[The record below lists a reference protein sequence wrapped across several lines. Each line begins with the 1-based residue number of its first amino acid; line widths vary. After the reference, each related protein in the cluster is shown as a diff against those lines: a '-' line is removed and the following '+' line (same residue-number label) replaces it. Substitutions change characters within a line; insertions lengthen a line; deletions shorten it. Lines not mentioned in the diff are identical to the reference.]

1 MKRQFKKKE
10 QPKGNIKDYAGIVDS
25 IDKRVSELEENNVEL
40 ETMLKILKDKDLSDN
55 EKEQLSKAMQA
66 ALNLSSTIQKAIGG

>member
-40 ETMLKILKDKDLSDN
+40 ETI
-55 EKEQLSKAMQA
+55 
-66 ALNLSSTIQKAIGG
+66 